1 MVSVLPAGICK
12 QRGVLDGF
20 YRMTMRPDP
29 ARQWQNYVLPLLLSA
44 AVVLSGVVCFTA
56 RPMDE
61 FPWVLATLT
70 GAGVQLSLPLTGT
83 LPLYYLTRRLERSGA
98 AAAGYA
104 GARAVARSGR
114 MVLTDDDLFPAGT
127 VTLNGYKV
135 YGEERVRA
143 VS

>member
-1 MVSVLPAGICK
+1 MPPPGRCCSSAAELGLYLTAETRRIAFHLADVNGVPPYVVSVLPAGICK

-70 GAGVQLSLPLTGT
+70 GAGASCPC
-83 LPLYYLTRRLERSGA
+83 P
-98 AAAGYA
+98 
-104 GARAVARSGR
+104 
-114 MVLTDDDLFPAGT
+114 
-127 VTLNGYKV
+127 
-135 YGEERVRA
+135 
-143 VS
+143 